1 MKEIKIIGIE
11 RIPEIS
17 EDHNIAHEIIDA
29 TKKQKLTIEDGDIL
43 VIAQKIISKNEGK
56 KVKLIKSNSLDE
68 LLELESAEVLRK
80 RGQTIISKTKHGFIC
95 ANAGIDNSN
104 VEPGYA
110 LLLPDDPDESAKK
123 IRSVIYSELNADIG
137 IIISDTFGR
146 VWRKGQVNM
155 AIGIS
160 GIDPLLNY
168 IGTKDT
174 FKNELK
180 VTEIAIVDEIASAA
194 ELVMGKADNI
204 PVALIK
210 NYTYR
215 SSEDTIKKIIRPPSE
230 DYFL

>member
-56 KVKLIKSNSLDE
+56 KVKLIKSNSLEE

-137 IIISDTFGR
+137 IIISDTKTPINLQR
-146 VWRKGQVNM
+146 
-155 AIGIS
+155 
-160 GIDPLLNY
+160 
-168 IGTKDT
+168 
-174 FKNELK
+174 
-180 VTEIAIVDEIASAA
+180 
-194 ELVMGKADNI
+194 
-204 PVALIK
+204 
-210 NYTYR
+210 
-215 SSEDTIKKIIRPPSE
+215 DTIDNS
-230 DYFL
+230 DH

>member
-56 KVKLIKSNSLDE
+56 KVKLIKSNSLEE

-160 GIDPLLNY
+160 GIDPLLN
-168 IGTKDT
+168 
-174 FKNELK
+174 
-180 VTEIAIVDEIASAA
+180 
-194 ELVMGKADNI
+194 
-204 PVALIK
+204 
-210 NYTYR
+210 
-215 SSEDTIKKIIRPPSE
+215 
-230 DYFL
+230 